1 MACENPKRSVQ
12 FPVDYVHVYMALIAR
27 NLLRMTA
34 KFQIVHSEGL
44 PPGGYVLACNHRS
57 FLDPVIVGASLRRRI
72 HYFARSSLWKIAPIR
87 WALDLFGGIPVNR
100 ARPQASTM
108 TRTIETLRAGRP
120 LLMFPEGTRTKTGR
134 MGRFRDGPALVA
146 RRAKVPVIP
155 AYLLNTDQNWPRGA
169 LLPKL
174 GRGNVAIHFGPPLY
188 GNPQLKGREQDNDLS
203 QRVEDW
209 LRQAEQS
216 LMSSQAKAPPADG

>member
-1 MACENPKRSVQ
+1 MDRSQSRRPVQ
-12 FPVDYVHVYMALIAR
+12 FPVDYIHISMALVAR
-27 NLLRMTA
+27 NLLGMTA
-34 KFQIVHSEGL
+34 KFRIIHCDRI

-87 WALDLFGGIPVNR
+87 WALDLFGGIPVDR
-100 ARPQASTM
+100 SRPQASTM
-108 TRTIETLRAGRP
+108 TKTIDTLRAGRP

-146 RRAKVPVIP
+146 RRANVPVIP
-155 AYLLNTDQNWPRGA
+155 AYLLNTEQNWPRGA
-169 LLPKL
+169 WLPKL

-188 GNPQLKGREQDNDLS
+188 GNPKLKGREQDNDLS
-203 QRVEDW
+203 MRVEEW
-209 LRQAEQS
+209 LRNAEKR
-216 LMSSQAKAPPADG
+216 LMPAIGQTS